1 MKANEVKYANLF
13 NATSILLH
21 RYLLCG
27 AFKTK
32 KGLNIQT
39 SRLFEASPALILWMN
54 LWKRTRI

>member
-39 SRLFEASPALILWMN
+39 S
-54 LWKRTRI
+54 